1 MKVEKFN
8 EMNKNI
14 SKFFDACEFQV
25 SVHDNDETTMLK
37 VVDKQN
43 NGYRIIV
50 EIYFTNSIDVNTTNK
65 GFNTLELNLSYDYS
79 TYDKDNL
86 NSAELSAVKSII
98 KMYKNA

>member
-1 MKVEKFN
+1 MKLEKFN
-8 EMNKNI
+8 ELNQTM

-25 SVHDNDETTMLK
+25 SVRDNDETTILK

-65 GFNTLELNLSYDYS
+65 GFDTLELNLSYDYS
-79 TYDKDNL
+79 TYDKDSL
-86 NSAELSAVKSII
+86 NSAELSAVKNLIQ
-98 KMYKNA
+98 MYK